1 MIMSGPWCCGAS
13 VNQVKLFNQVSA
25 SAPPGLFGSSKAEHT
40 WLVSLLLPGSQNALC
55 TTFVCVCVCV
65 CVCACVYHLLSE
77 SSILLLQ
84 HLPPGTDIICF
95 PISPPPRAVLRISTF
110 SVSFASPASAGP
122 QEMATHSSILA
133 WRLPWTEE
141 PGGLQWLSSSLCNLR
156 HTSRI
161 RAYFLF
167 WKMRKVLKMFQET
180 LDIILLP

>member
-1 MIMSGPWCCGAS
+1 MWSKYSQVIGIKDYFLLNSFTAFLLFLLFFWWAS
-13 VNQVKLFNQVSA
+13 YK
-25 SAPPGLFGSSKAEHT
+25 
-40 WLVSLLLPGSQNALC
+40 
-55 TTFVCVCVCV
+55 TFELRHRSDSV
-65 CVCACVYHLLSE
+65 LR
-77 SSILLLQ
+77 